1 MASTVPRRRAAFHA
15 SAPRPVRWPRP
26 IRVASVAR
34 HVVEPGSPAQV
45 IATAPEFVWELS
57 LGIYLMVKRLK
68 PSPILREGTAAGR
81 YVEP

>member
-1 MASTVPRRRAAFHA
+1 
-15 SAPRPVRWPRP
+15 
-26 IRVASVAR
+26 VAR